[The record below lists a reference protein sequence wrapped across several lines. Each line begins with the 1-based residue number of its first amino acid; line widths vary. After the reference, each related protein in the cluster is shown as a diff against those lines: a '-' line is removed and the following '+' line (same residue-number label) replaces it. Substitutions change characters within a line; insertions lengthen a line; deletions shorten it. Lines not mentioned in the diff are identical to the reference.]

1 MLGRVTANQ
10 LPRVFQVLSTTCNEP
25 EKKSKM
31 NDTYEQD
38 IRKVRD
44 GRWKMGA
51 SGNEGWWDIS
61 VANSK
66 RYGIIVHRQTRPHT
80 MAPDGL
86 RVRYIDGCVWHR
98 VASWHDPPGKMKQ
111 TKHTF
116 FDGIIHLKACCM
128 LQVSR
133 LTNTDTDTNTVE
145 LNDQSFILVPR
156 REHSSISQQQS
167 LVPLSSTD

>member
-25 EKKSKM
+25 EKKRKM

-38 IRKVRD
+38 IKKVRD

-80 MAPDGL
+80 REPDGL
-86 RVRYIDGCVWHR
+86 RV
-98 VASWHDPPGKMKQ
+98 
-111 TKHTF
+111 
-116 FDGIIHLKACCM
+116 
-128 LQVSR
+128 
-133 LTNTDTDTNTVE
+133 
-145 LNDQSFILVPR
+145 
-156 REHSSISQQQS
+156 
-167 LVPLSSTD
+167 ST